1 MQKLKIRQGDW
12 VIVCDGKKALIL
24 ENAGD
29 EKFLNLKTKE
39 VQEHADLK
47 TSDLGTDEP
56 GRSFSSVGSGR
67 SAVEQTDWHRQEE
80 DRFLQKLVGQLDHS
94 VKVGEVKSIVIVAPP
109 RALGVLRQ
117 AYSHTLRAAV
127 QAEID
132 KDLVRLPVH
141 EIEKHLAG

>member
-29 EKFLNLKTKE
+29 EKFLNLKTRE
-39 VQEHADLK
+39 VQEHADPK

-94 VKVGEVKSIVIVAPP
+94 VKVGEVKSLFIVAPP

-117 AYSHTLRAAV
+117 AYSHNLRDALR
-127 QAEID
+127 AEID
-132 KDLVRLPVH
+132 KDLVKMPVH

>member
-29 EKFLNLKTKE
+29 EKFLNLKTRE

-47 TSDLGTDEP
+47 TSDLGTGEP

-80 DRFLQKLVGQLDHS
+80 DRFLQKLVSQLDHS
-94 VKVGEVKSIVIVAPP
+94 VKVGEVKSLVIVAPP

-117 AYSHTLRAAV
+117 AYPHTLRAAV